1 VCEEMRFTLRQL
13 QFFVAA
19 CDAGTVTLAAQRSS
33 ISQSA
38 VSAALAELERSLGVQ
53 LLIRHHAHGVVPT
66 PAGRQLLSHA
76 RGLLQQAGELDRLAT
91 ELTEDI
97 TGRIA
102 LGCLVTLAPI
112 VTPQLCREFRE
123 THSYVE
129 IDLHEGGQD
138 ELLSML
144 RNGELNLALT
154 YDLDIPN
161 DIAYDRLAE
170 LPPCALLP
178 ANHRLAKRTELDLA
192 DLAAEPYILVD
203 LPLSRDYFRAL
214 FIAKGLQPEVAMKS
228 SHLET
233 IRSLVANGFGYSLL
247 NVRPALDRSL
257 DGLPLAIV
265 PLRGDHRPMQ
275 LGLGTLAGA
284 RQPKA
289 VGAFIEHCR
298 ASISN
303 DAIPGMQLN
312 R

>member
-1 VCEEMRFTLRQL
+1 MRFTLRQL

-19 CDAGTVTLAAQRSS
+19 CDTGTVTLAAQRES

-66 PAGRQLLSHA
+66 PAGQQLLIHA
-76 RGLLQQAGELDRLAT
+76 RNLLQQAGELDRLAS
-91 ELTEDI
+91 ELTENVA
-97 TGRIA
+97 GRIA

-112 VTPQLCREFRE
+112 VTPGLCREFRD
-123 THSYVE
+123 THPNAE
-129 IDLHEGGQD
+129 IELREGGQD
-138 ELLSML
+138 ELLPML

-161 DIAYDRLAE
+161 DIAYERLAE
-170 LPPCALLP
+170 LPPCALL
-178 ANHRLAKRTELDLA
+178 AADHNLAKRSEIDLA

-214 FIAKGLQPEVAMKS
+214 FISKGLQPNIAMRS
-228 SHLET
+228 SHLES

-247 NVRPALDRSL
+247 NVRPVLDRSL
-257 DGLPLAIV
+257 DGRPLAIV
-265 PLRGDHRPMQ
+265 PLIGDHRPMY
-275 LGLGTLAGA
+275 LGIATHAGS

-289 VGAFIEHCR
+289 VEAFIEHCR

-303 DAIPGMQLN
+303 EAIPGMRLD
-312 R
+312 RA

>member
-1 VCEEMRFTLRQL
+1 MRFTLRQL

-19 CDAGTVTLAAQRSS
+19 CEAGTVTLAAQREN

-53 LLIRHHAHGVVPT
+53 LLIRHHAHGVAPT
-66 PAGRQLLSHA
+66 PAGRKLLVQA
-76 RGLLQQAGELDRLAT
+76 RSLLQQATELDRVAS
-91 ELTEDI
+91 ELTEEVA
-97 TGRIA
+97 GRIA

-112 VTPQLCREFRE
+112 ITPQLCQEFLQS
-123 THSYVE
+123 HPNVD
-129 IDLHEGGQD
+129 IDLREGGQD
-138 ELLSML
+138 ELLSLL
-144 RNGELNLALT
+144 RHGELNLALT

-178 ANHRLAKRTELDLA
+178 ADHPLAKRSEVDLA
-192 DLAAEPYILVD
+192 ELAAEPYILVD

-214 FIAKGLQPEVAMKS
+214 FISKGLQPHIAMRS

-247 NVRPALDRSL
+247 NVRPILDRALDGR
-257 DGLPLAIV
+257 PLVIV
-265 PLRGDHRPMQ
+265 PLTGDHRPMY
-275 LGLGTLAGA
+275 LGTASLAGA

-289 VGAFIEHCR
+289 VAAFLDHCR
-298 ASISN
+298 ASIS
-303 DAIPGMQLN
+303 DASIPGMRLA
-312 R
+312 